1 MLLAIS
7 AVCAYSYPELVSVG
21 AVTGSF
27 GAACL
32 LKLATSA
39 TFIILYVFVL
49 EVYPT
54 QIRSTGMAICTMV
67 GRAGS
72 IASPVV
78 HSYAVAYA
86 GHYAYFLT
94 IAIFAFLAGGSSL
107 LMPYDTKGRALSEGE
122 EDSE

>member
-21 AVTGSF
+21 AVTGAFS
-27 GAACL
+27 AACC

-39 TFIILYVFVL
+39 AFIILYVFVL

-67 GRAGS
+67 GRLGS
-72 IASPVV
+72 IMSPVV
-78 HSYAVAYA
+78 HSYAVAFA

-94 IAIFAFLAGGSSL
+94 IALCSFVAGGSSL
-107 LMPYDTKGRALSEGE
+107 LM
-122 EDSE
+122 